1 MPSSQHDTSFSTWQD
16 DFVRLRAV
24 MLEEPPH
31 RVIDVAERIAEASTD
46 PMRVAQARQFVLAAN
61 INLRD
66 RPGIRAALAR
76 ASDAVENCP
85 DLRLVG
91 NFNALAA
98 WSAYQSGSLKNCG
111 THLIKAE
118 RALSTMTERGEPAA
132 NAWRNLSLT
141 YSIMGYHQEA
151 EAAFTQMMAVS
162 NVSLWDLGR
171 MQAVVRC
178 AIALDHRGDADG
190 CATAL
195 RDLLVDI
202 PDESEL
208 DPPSREWLN
217 FAARRLTALGH
228 PSGIRLSGSVDL
240 PVFREVR
247 LLAQACDLISA
258 GDGEDAL
265 KVLDHPDVQGNVAG
279 AAEPLRIRSLA
290 LSSLGR
296 YAEALAAERQVIANI
311 SDQSDRLR
319 PLLLDSVGALL
330 DHEHLRKT
338 AARYADAA
346 MTDPL
351 TGLPNRRRLE
361 RFVRDLVARGSDAM
375 VGMLDLD
382 GFKTINDT
390 YGHATGDQVLQ
401 RVAGILARSIRIGD
415 LLARS
420 GGDEFVVVLPE
431 ATVADADGI
440 GARINEAVTG
450 DDWQRMVI
458 DIPVS
463 ISIGWAPLKPGFVGV
478 ADALHDADQ
487 AMYRVK
493 RSRRKRLNR
502 A

>member
-1 MPSSQHDTSFSTWQD
+1 MPSSQYDTSFSTWQD
-16 DFVRLRAV
+16 DFVRFRAL
-24 MLEEPPH
+24 MQDESPH
-31 RVIDVAERIAEASTD
+31 LVIETAERIAEEAVD
-46 PMRVAQARQFVLAAN
+46 PVRVAQARQYVLAVN

-76 ASDAVENCP
+76 ASDALENCP
-85 DLRLVG
+85 DPRLVG

-98 WSAYQSGSLKNCG
+98 WSAFQSGSLKNCG

-118 RALSTMTERGEPAA
+118 RALSAMTERGEPAA
-132 NAWRNLSLT
+132 SAWRNLALT
-141 YSIMGYHQEA
+141 YSIMGYHKEA
-151 EAAFTQMMAVS
+151 KAAFTQVMVVS
-162 NVSLWDLGR
+162 DASLWDIGR

-178 AIALDHRGDADG
+178 AIALDHRGDAEA
-190 CATAL
+190 CVTVL
-195 RDLLVDI
+195 RDLLVGVPAEAD
-202 PDESEL
+202 L
-208 DPPSREWLN
+208 DAVSREWLN
-217 FAARRLTALGH
+217 FAARRLAVLGH
-228 PSGIRLSGSVDL
+228 PSDIRFAASVDL
-240 PVFREVR
+240 PVFREMR
-247 LLAQACDLISA
+247 LLSQSCDLICA
-258 GDGEDAL
+258 GDGEAAL
-265 KVLDHPDVQGNVAG
+265 KLLEHPDVQRHVAG
-279 AAEPLRIRSLA
+279 AAEPLRVRSLA
-290 LSSLGR
+290 LSSMGR
-296 YAEALAAERQVIANI
+296 YAEALATERQVISHI
-311 SDQSDRLR
+311 SGQSDRLR

-330 DHEHLRKT
+330 DHEHLRQT

-375 VGMLDLD
+375 IGVLDLD

-440 GARINEAVTG
+440 GTRINEAVIG

-463 ISIGWAPLKPGFVGV
+463 ISIGWAPLKPGFAGV